1 MSLNDLVYLCGVLG
15 TVWGVFKIIKDL
27 KKPIDGMKET
37 LRKHEQ
43 HLANDKAEIDEI
55 KEGNKVICKSI
66 MTMINH
72 ELTGNDV
79 SNMREMRDELQNYL
93 IEK

>member
-1 MSLNDLVYLCGVLG
+1 MSLNDFVYLCGAFG
-15 TVWGVFKIIKDL
+15 TVWGVFKIIKEL
-27 KKPIDGMKET
+27 KKPSDCMKET

-43 HLANDKAEIDEI
+43 YLANDKAEIDEI